1 MIKNYYN
8 INGNQ
13 SVKISS
19 ASVKFK
25 NCFKQLAVPFRI
37 YADFESILK
46 RIHSNDRSSNAFYP
60 KKYQAHVSYSF
71 PYKVVC
77 IDDRVSQLFFKKK
90 KIQSINLLKKFLKK
104 INIAKR

>member
-37 YADFESILK
+37 YADFESIL
-46 RIHSNDRSSNAFYP
+46 NRSSNAFYP
-60 KKYQAHVSYSF
+60 KKY
-71 PYKVVC
+71 
-77 IDDRVSQLFFKKK
+77 
-90 KIQSINLLKKFLKK
+90 
-104 INIAKR
+104 